1 MNLNISEHIAYN
13 QYKEK
18 LNEIYDKLDEVI
30 YLSNTIDYKKITI
43 LLAEIVQNFDYY
55 KHHKEALATASKQ
68 QPIAVFTV
76 GGKGDES
83 DKSDES
89 DESDKSDKSD
99 AQQPYSKIDEKTID
113 HIREG
118 EEYKRLR
125 SYIEKTK
132 ARIDKKGEKLLEL
145 VKTFLEVYF
154 KKSDNKMMYDDFIKQ
169 ENNLKFK
176 LTDIIGNIDRIEHGI
191 HDESKEEAK
200 IYVDLMSNQW
210 RFKWMQNTS
219 ENNLDEFVGDWYRYY
234 KKPFVKNAH
243 VINKPQHSI
252 TKDDYNDFEEDKLFK
267 LFVKLHQN
275 FEPPPTNPTN
285 TFNTI
290 EVLFEENLKEV
301 NEKITKQKE
310 AEAEAEAEAKAEA
323 KQHTVIVPPIT
334 TSDQISETKPET
346 KPEQPEQQEQPETKP
361 EQQEQPET
369 KPEQPETKPETKQ
382 EQPET
387 KPEQPEQ
394 PETKPEQ
401 PEQPE
406 TKPEQPEQPETKPEQ
421 PEQPE
426 TKPEQQETKIP
437 EVEAIERAIERK
449 KAKAEEMKAKAEA
462 KAKAIK
468 KEKAIAEAKVEEAKA
483 KAEEL
488 AQSAQ
493 DARNLVLQKR
503 QEATDT
509 FKGMSNMNALQGY
522 AKQLATAKVAKAK
535 QSTDRMDDLLTS

>member
-55 KHHKEALATASKQ
+55 KHPKEALATASEQ
-68 QPIAVFTV
+68 QPIALFTV

-83 DKSDES
+83 DKSDKS
-89 DESDKSDKSD
+89 DESDKSDT
-99 AQQPYSKIDEKTID
+99 QQPYSLIDEKTID
-113 HIREG
+113 HIRDG

-132 ARIDKKGEKLLEL
+132 TKIDKKGEKLLEL
-145 VKTFLEVYF
+145 VKPFLEIYF
-154 KKSDNKMMYDDFIKQ
+154 KQTDSNKMVNDDFIKQ

-191 HDESKEEAK
+191 HDESTEEAK

-252 TKDDYNDFEEDKLFK
+252 TKDVYKDFEEEKLFN

-275 FEPPPTNPTN
+275 FEPPPTNQTN

-290 EVLFEENLKEV
+290 EVLFEKNLKEV

-310 AEAEAEAEAKAEA
+310 AKADAEA
-323 KQHTVIVPPIT
+323 KQHPVIVPPIT
-334 TSDQISETKPET
+334 TSDQISEAKPET
-346 KPEQPEQQEQPETKP
+346 ISDQTSDQTSDQISETKP
-361 EQQEQPET
+361 
-369 KPEQPETKPETKQ
+369 
-382 EQPET
+382 
-387 KPEQPEQ
+387 
-394 PETKPEQ
+394 
-401 PEQPE
+401 
-406 TKPEQPEQPETKPEQ
+406 
-421 PEQPE
+421 
-426 TKPEQQETKIP
+426 ETKIP

-449 KAKAEEMKAKAEA
+449 KAKAEEVKAIAEA
-462 KAKAIK
+462 KAIAIK

-483 KAEEL
+483 KAEEI
-488 AQSAQ
+488 ARSAQ

-503 QEATDT
+503 QKATDT
-509 FKGMSNMNALQGY
+509 FNGMSNMKALQGY
-522 AKQLATAKVAKAK
+522 ANQVAATKVEKAK
-535 QSTDRMDDLLTS
+535 QSTMDKLLSS

>member
-30 YLSNTIDYKKITI
+30 YISNTIDYKKITI

-55 KHHKEALATASKQ
+55 KHHKEALATASEQ

-76 GGKGDES
+76 GGKGDE
-83 DKSDES
+83 
-89 DESDKSDKSD
+89 SD

-210 RFKWMQNTS
+210 RFKWRHNTS

-252 TKDDYNDFEEDKLFK
+252 TKDDYNDFEEEKLFK

-275 FEPPPTNPTN
+275 FEPPPTNQTN
-285 TFNTI
+285 TFDTI
-290 EVLFEENLKEV
+290 EVLFKENLKEV
-301 NEKITKQKE
+301 NEKITKAKAEEAEEAEEAEAEEAEAEEAEAEE
-310 AEAEAEAEAKAEA
+310 AEAEAE
-323 KQHTVIVPPIT
+323 
-334 TSDQISETKPET
+334 
-346 KPEQPEQQEQPETKP
+346 
-361 EQQEQPET
+361 
-369 KPEQPETKPETKQ
+369 
-382 EQPET
+382 
-387 KPEQPEQ
+387 
-394 PETKPEQ
+394 
-401 PEQPE
+401 
-406 TKPEQPEQPETKPEQ
+406 
-421 PEQPE
+421 
-426 TKPEQQETKIP
+426 
-437 EVEAIERAIERK
+437 
-449 KAKAEEMKAKAEA
+449 
-462 KAKAIK
+462 
-468 KEKAIAEAKVEEAKA
+468 
-483 KAEEL
+483 
-488 AQSAQ
+488 
-493 DARNLVLQKR
+493 
-503 QEATDT
+503 
-509 FKGMSNMNALQGY
+509 
-522 AKQLATAKVAKAK
+522 
-535 QSTDRMDDLLTS
+535 